1 MNDQRIIT
9 HAGASADVD
18 ALRDLGDRLAHI
30 AGTSQ
35 LSEWPESLSGSL
47 HVLGNLVD
55 LCGKQIAL
63 QRQSNQR
70 QRKLLDERIPIERYK
85 TEFLKN
91 ISHELRT
98 PLASIEGFAAALL
111 RGMEQKAEDESE
123 EMPRETRR
131 RFLNIITQEAKR
143 LGELI
148 ENMLEMA
155 DIETRPLDRKKSM
168 FPVKDVFLAAVS
180 TFKSHWG
187 EEKAAPV
194 RIRISSDDDG
204 PKIYANR
211 DAVLEIL
218 RHLLDNAHNFSGGQ
232 EVILGAEPLLVQK
245 QNGNSQLTRIWVQ
258 DRGIGIPPS
267 EQPLLF
273 TKFHRIET
281 AAHTVPGT
289 GLGLSIVWA
298 LVNQNGGSVSVD
310 SNVGEGATF
319 TVILPAEV
327 EPEAVQS

>member
-1 MNDQRIIT
+1 M
-9 HAGASADVD
+9 GAAADID

-35 LSEWPESLSGSL
+35 MTEWPENVSDSL
-47 HVLGNLVD
+47 HVLGNLVE

-63 QRQSNQR
+63 QRQSNLR

-111 RGMEQKAEDESE
+111 RGMEQKADDRSE

-155 DIETRPLDRKKSM
+155 DIETRHPDRKKSLLR
-168 FPVKDVFLAAVS
+168 VKDLFLGAVS
-180 TFKSHWG
+180 TFRSHWG
-187 EEKAAPV
+187 EDKAAHV
-194 RIRISSDDDG
+194 RMAVSPTGDG
-204 PKIYANR
+204 PRVYANR

-232 EVILGAEPLLVQK
+232 EIVLGAEPLIVQK
-245 QNGNSQLTRIWVQ
+245 QNGSLQLTRIWVQ

-298 LVNQNGGSVSVD
+298 LVNQNNGSISVE
-310 SNVGEGATF
+310 SNVGEGSTF
-319 TVILPAEV
+319 TVILPAEAQT
-327 EPEAVQS
+327 EA